1 MSEEKPGEVP
11 GLSALFSAF
20 TSTDAYQSVSSQ
32 SVSVRDYLN
41 FIIYLTSSFSSFMLF
56 TGLSVY

>member
-1 MSEEKPGEVP
+1 VRRSRGEVS
-11 GLSALFSAF
+11 GLSAHFSSC
-20 TSTDAYQSVSSQ
+20 TSTDAYKSVSSQ
-32 SVSVRDYLN
+32 SVSVHDYLS